1 MSFSDNY
8 FSDSSS
14 DILSDFS
21 DTSSL
26 SDFDPAGYSSEE
38 NVFDDQYANAMK
50 GGEYDSQD
58 HMGELEDMMG
68 GYSIGGDNNN
78 SKKDKITRNFVI
90 VEIDGV
96 DIPLEDGGDYTIATH
111 KRDPKTGEMV
121 ERKSPPHPGD
131 AARKA
136 FSAICKKGEYKNK
149 CKKGQVIRFK
159 IRETTRGRPKT
170 VKAYTGKIVYFK
182 KPKVIEFKR
191 KDKKTGKVKKVKETF
206 RFKPEVKRDAGN
218 KSGGYYYS

>member
-136 FSAICKKGEYKNK
+136 FSAICKKKEYKNK

>member
-50 GGEYDSQD
+50 GGEYNDSD
-58 HMGELEDMMG
+58 DDIAVLEDMMG

-136 FSAICKKGEYKNK
+136 FSAICKKEEYKNK

-182 KPKVIEFKR
+182 KKSYWLK
-191 KDKKTGKVKKVKETF
+191 KDKKTGKVSKLKKLLDLNLSET
-206 RFKPEVKRDAGN
+206 
-218 KSGGYYYS
+218 